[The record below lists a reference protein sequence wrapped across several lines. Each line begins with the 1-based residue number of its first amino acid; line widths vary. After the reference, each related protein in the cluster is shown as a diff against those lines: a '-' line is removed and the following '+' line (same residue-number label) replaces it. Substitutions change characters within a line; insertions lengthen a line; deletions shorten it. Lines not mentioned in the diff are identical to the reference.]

1 MHSRC
6 PWVSIQ
12 APQSSGFAA
21 MTNYLA
27 LTYGLTIPLVVGMA
41 AYAMILGYFKRRI
54 NHNNELFITA
64 RKQAGPFLIGW
75 SFYAA
80 AVGAWVIASPASYAA
95 YGGML
100 GLVMYSLASGLPF
113 IMIAFAGAKI
123 QSKMPGV
130 LSFTDYIGWRFG
142 LVSKTLAFAIVLF
155 NMSIALLAEY
165 VTIGSIFQSF
175 VGSVPYSMILVTGI
189 LTTIYTS
196 WGGLIVS
203 LYTDQIQGAASVLL
217 FVVLAIYL
225 AVTFRPNLP
234 EPMPC
239 DPSPMPYVANV
250 TEVPTYCIS
259 GTPNCGAFDAYN
271 QGVAA
276 SLNASTSDPAALLKE
291 VPCPITGWSSI
302 LTMPASLFTATI
314 FSEAMWQRA
323 WASRDTRTLHL
334 GAIVGSIGVI
344 LVVFFAGF
352 CGLLAAWGGLIT
364 SDTNGNLYLFQ
375 VLGGGQIPPQQT
387 VYNWIGV
394 FTVMLAAVMNEG
406 AVDSMQNGMAAAI
419 TSFVTPFYKKWNLPH
434 TRLMVALVNI
444 ILIIIAIWLTGCFG
458 SSCGTSPVQIGVLQL
473 FLMANILACCGAFPV
488 LFGLSD
494 RLHPYFGGVSFVFS
508 TLFPILCVC
517 IYGANYYFS
526 NFPVLNGLLILS
538 DPTNSA
544 PYIVQDYNGHTYN
557 GASLSDALFYTWIG
571 NNYGWQ
577 FFLVPMGVSLG
588 SILLCVGINAVL
600 MHVFKFHAKPL
611 PGFAA
616 DATHPELLGT
626 SKVDLSPES
635 GIIKSSSSSDEG
647 GSDGKLKEGAEG
659 NNLTLPGIHG
669 PMVV

>member
-1 MHSRC
+1 
-6 PWVSIQ
+6 
-12 APQSSGFAA
+12 
-21 MTNYLA
+21 MTDYLA

-41 AYAMILGYFKRRI
+41 VYAMILGYMKRKT

-123 QSKMPGV
+123 QTKMPGV
-130 LSFTDYIGWRFG
+130 LSFTDYMGWRFG
-142 LVSKTLAFAIVLF
+142 FVAKALAFAIVLF

-175 VGSVPYSMILVTGI
+175 VGSVPYSMILVTGL
-189 LTTIYTS
+189 LTTVYTS

-203 LYTDQIQGAASVLL
+203 LYTDQVQGAASVLL

-225 AVTFRPNLP
+225 AATFRPNLP
-234 EPMPC
+234 QPMPC

-250 TEVPTYCIS
+250 TEVPYYCIS

-276 SLNASTSDPAALLKE
+276 SLNVSTSDPAALLQE

-344 LVVFFAGF
+344 LVVFFAGL

-364 SDTNGNLYLFQ
+364 SDTNSNLYLFQ

-419 TSFVTPFYKKWNLPH
+419 TSFVTPIFKRWNLLH
-434 TRLMVALVNI
+434 TRIMVAIVNI
-444 ILIIIAIWLTGCFG
+444 ILIIIAIWLTGCLG

-488 LFGLSD
+488 LVGLSD
-494 RLHPYFGGVSFVFS
+494 FLHPYFGGFSFVFS

-517 IYGANYYFS
+517 IYGANYYYT
-526 NFPVLNGLLILS
+526 NFPVVNGLLILP

-557 GASLSDALFYTWIG
+557 GNSLSDALFYTWIG

-588 SILLCVGINAVL
+588 SILLCVGINAVWK
-600 MHVFKFHAKPL
+600 HVLKFQATKV
-611 PGFAA
+611 PGFTAV
-616 DATHPELLGT
+616 ATHPELFPSLQ
-626 SKVDLSPES
+626 KVELSPDS
-635 GIIKSSSSSDEG
+635 AVMKSSSSDEG
-647 GSDGKLKEGAEG
+647 SDSKLKGQ
-659 NNLTLPGIHG
+659 NLTLPGIHG